1 MKKFIPT
8 AFVVAASLFVFIG
21 SAVFAQN
28 QRVVTNFGNRE
39 SGSEEIFVGDFTG
52 DGRADIAIHDRQ
64 TGDWFVGRSTGSAF
78 VVEQWATK

>member
-8 AFVVAASLFVFIG
+8 AFLVAASLVAFIG

-28 QRVVTNFGNRE
+28 QRVVTNFGNHG
-39 SGSEEIFVGDFTG
+39 SGVEEVFVGDFTG

-64 TGDWFVGRSTGSAF
+64 TGDWFVGRSTGTSF
-78 VVEQWATK
+78 VVTQWATK